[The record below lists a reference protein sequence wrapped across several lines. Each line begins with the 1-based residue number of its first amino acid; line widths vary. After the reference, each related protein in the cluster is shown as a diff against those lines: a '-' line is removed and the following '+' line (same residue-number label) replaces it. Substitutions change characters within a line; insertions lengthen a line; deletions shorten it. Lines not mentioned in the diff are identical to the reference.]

1 MPDAPT
7 TPPEPAPKKVEIK
20 EFKDIKEF
28 KEKPEIKEKSEKFEK
43 IEKIEKNEEIEI
55 KEKPEKIEH
64 KEKPEKWEHKEKP
77 EKWEHKEKPEKWE
90 HKEKIEIKEVQKVE
104 QAEKLPLETGPKNIA
119 ETPPPVTPGG
129 PVEQRLTVLE
139 QTVTNLQHFITPQQR
154 PDLSRGALSAELAT
168 KKPGG

>member
-55 KEKPEKIEH
+55 KEKPEKI
-64 KEKPEKWEHKEKP
+64 
-77 EKWEHKEKPEKWE
+77 EHKEKPEKWE

-154 PDLSRGALSAELAT
+154 PDLSRGALSAEPAT